1 MKVVQGAKFIR
12 ENAAGKLPRHAMARH
27 TVGSNI
33 KNRQILDGK
42 FRSLYYFHSRSKD
55 LNKSAAAT
63 TLQLQ
68 YLLCWQNATDEEAL
82 GLRNFV
88 KRLYMQ

>member
-33 KNRQILDGK
+33 KNPPNIRLK
-42 FRSLYYFHSRSKD
+42 K
-55 LNKSAAAT
+55 
-63 TLQLQ
+63 
-68 YLLCWQNATDEEAL
+68 
-82 GLRNFV
+82 FV
-88 KRLYMQ
+88 KLADHTILRFDIKDTIFEFGHFRILSGHFFANYI